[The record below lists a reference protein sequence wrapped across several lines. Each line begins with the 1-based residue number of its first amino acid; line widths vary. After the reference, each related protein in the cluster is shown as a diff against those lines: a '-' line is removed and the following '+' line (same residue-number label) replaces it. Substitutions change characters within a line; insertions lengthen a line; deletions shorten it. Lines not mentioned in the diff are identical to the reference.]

1 MKLAIIVDY
10 LLNRGDQTAAIPILC
25 IYFITFTLMIISLT
39 RLLYVTTFHP
49 PYIPL
54 GSAAIQAQRTKRKL
68 RSEED
73 ALSSGEYDTEKGRN
87 DPDSAGLE
95 LFYTKDCFVTEADGR
110 PIWCSH
116 CATWKLDRTHHDSTS
131 GRCIAKMDHFCPW
144 VGGPIGEN
152 NFKYF
157 IQYTFWTA
165 LYCLHLLIVMAIYI
179 RRQISSPVSTSILIF
194 CVLYLTI
201 FARVTV

>member
-1 MKLAIIVDY
+1 
-10 LLNRGDQTAAIPILC
+10 
-25 IYFITFTLMIISLT
+25 MIISLM

-54 GSAAIQAQRTKRKL
+54 GPAAIEAREAKRKIS
-68 RSEED
+68 SEED
-73 ALSSGEYDTEKGRN
+73 SVGMGAYATEKGRE
-87 DPDSAGLE
+87 DPDSPGLE
-95 LFYTKDCFVTEADGR
+95 LFYTKDVFITETDGR

-116 CATWKLDRTHHDSTS
+116 CANWKPDRTHHDSTS

-165 LYCLHLLIVMAIYI
+165 LYCLHLLVVMAVYI
-179 RRQISSPVSTSILIF
+179 RRQAISPVSF
-194 CVLYLTI
+194 GAYHGV
-201 FARVTV
+201 